1 MGQISI
7 EVPNQLSDELAA
19 YKGNLVELLVLGL
32 RQVKMQ
38 QALSLFREDGIS
50 LWRAVR
56 MADVS
61 LREMT
66 QYAVAQGLR
75 ATCDD
80 QTLEEELS

>member
-38 QALSLFREDGIS
+38 QALSLFREGGIS
-50 LWRAVR
+50 LWRAAR

-80 QTLEEELS
+80 QALEEELS

>member
-7 EVPNQLSDELAA
+7 EVPNELSNELSA
-19 YKGNLVELLVLGL
+19 YKGNLVELLALGL
-32 RQVKMQ
+32 RQIKMQ
-38 QALSLFREDGIS
+38 QALSLFREGGIS
-50 LWRAVR
+50 LWRSAR

-66 QYAVAQGLR
+66 QYAVSQGLS

-80 QTLEEELS
+80 QTLEEESS

>member
-1 MGQISI
+1 MEEILIQ
-7 EVPNQLSDELAA
+7 VPNKISKDLEA
-19 YKGNLVELLVLGL
+19 YKGNLVELLALGL

-38 QALSLFREDGIS
+38 QSLALFREGGIS
-50 LWRAVR
+50 LWRAAR
-56 MADVS
+56 TAGVS

-66 QYAVAQGLR
+66 QYAVSQGLR